1 MSEPFASLLFSDFCR
16 VIADTKAQSDIGR
29 KRSRLGLP
37 NTNPEGH
44 HFFFLFAANSLV
56 CRKLSSLYYNI
67 RINEVKRMITHAGKN
82 RASCHSWSVT
92 MDKKGS
98 IIRKLQTQE
107 KASFC

>member
-44 HFFFLFAANSLV
+44 HFFFPFRRELSGLSKIEFSL
-56 CRKLSSLYYNI
+56 
-67 RINEVKRMITHAGKN
+67 
-82 RASCHSWSVT
+82 
-92 MDKKGS
+92 
-98 IIRKLQTQE
+98 LQYTN
-107 KASFC
+107 K